1 MCVDKR
7 KIILFVI
14 IFFAVAVGFIVQ
26 ISAYPENNF
35 LGFDYNSFIYII
47 LYLVT
52 FTYNLILWVM
62 LFAEPLE
69 NYFWIAI
76 LMQIVKIILLF
87 ILFNKMLFSRK

>member
-47 LYLVT
+47 LYFVT

-62 LFAEPLE
+62 LFVEPLE

-87 ILFNKMLFSRK
+87 ILFNKILFSRK

>member
-87 ILFNKMLFSRK
+87 ILFNKILFSRK

>member
-1 MCVDKR
+1 MGVDKR

-52 FTYNLILWVM
+52 FTYNLILWVL

-87 ILFNKMLFSRK
+87 ILFNKILFSRK

>member
-1 MCVDKR
+1 M
-7 KIILFVI
+7 
-14 IFFAVAVGFIVQ
+14 
-26 ISAYPENNF
+26 
-35 LGFDYNSFIYII
+35 YII
-47 LYLVT
+47 LYFVT

-87 ILFNKMLFSRK
+87 ILFNKILFSRK

>member
-35 LGFDYNSFIYII
+35 LGFDYNSFIYIT

>member
-26 ISAYPENNF
+26 ISAYPKNNF

-87 ILFNKMLFSRK
+87 ILFNKILFSRK

>member
-14 IFFAVAVGFIVQ
+14 IFFTVAVGFIVQ
-26 ISAYPENNF
+26 ISAYPKNNF

-47 LYLVT
+47 LYFVT

-87 ILFNKMLFSRK
+87 ILFNKILFSRK

>member
-1 MCVDKR
+1 MSS
-7 KIILFVI
+7 F
-14 IFFAVAVGFIVQ
+14 FFAVAVGFIVQ

-47 LYLVT
+47 LYFVT

-87 ILFNKMLFSRK
+87 ILFNKILFSRK

>member
-1 MCVDKR
+1 MCFDKR

-26 ISAYPENNF
+26 ISAYPEDNF
-35 LGFDYNSFIYII
+35 LGFDYNSVIYSI
-47 LYLVT
+47 LYFVT
-52 FTYNLILWVM
+52 FTYNLILWVL

-76 LMQIVKIILLF
+76 LMQIVKIILIF
-87 ILFNKMLFSRK
+87 ILFNKILFSRK

>member
-26 ISAYPENNF
+26 ISAYPDNNF

-47 LYLVT
+47 LYFVT

-62 LFAEPLE
+62 LFVEPLE

-87 ILFNKMLFSRK
+87 ILFNKILFSRK

>member
-62 LFAEPLE
+62 LFAEPVE

-87 ILFNKMLFSRK
+87 ILFNKILFSRK

>member
-47 LYLVT
+47 LYFVT

-87 ILFNKMLFSRK
+87 ILFNKILFSRK